1 MGDPLDGARTAA
13 ESALGHPV
21 PHVLP
26 AADGLPMVA
35 VSVAGDPARARLA
48 WVDPAGGEVKA
59 RVACPPGRPSRGRPV
74 VAAVVEVEIPG
85 GLSDRILVAR
95 LAPEASAA
103 QPLVASDEA
112 LGPVEAGAEGLVVLR
127 LPLGVIV
134 MGVDALNSTGEPV
147 GRLARAGVSELRS
160 DGATVGGRLGATH
173 GMSAGFGAGAWKSD
187 LGEAS
192 FEAGFEPFLPEWLPS
207 DFLAGRARIEPDVSY
222 PSGPPSI
229 VMAWSPEDN
238 SQRVL
243 LRQTVAPLATPPS
256 STQWGR
262 QVQIGPHTAYVS
274 GRRMGILVFERE
286 DLAFGIQVRG
296 MSRPDDIAVRVA
308 RSIPGS

>member
-1 MGDPLDGARTAA
+1 MSDPLDGARAA
-13 ESALGHPV
+13 AQNALGHPV

-26 AADGLPMVA
+26 ADEGLPIVA
-35 VSVAGDPARARLA
+35 ASVAGEPVRARLA
-48 WVDPAGGEVKA
+48 WVDPGDGTVKA
-59 RVACPPGRPSRGRPV
+59 RVACPPGRPSRGRPA
-74 VAAVVEVEIPG
+74 VAAVVSVEIPG
-85 GLSDRILVAR
+85 RLSDRILVAR

-103 QPLVASDEA
+103 QPLIASDEA
-112 LGPVEAGAEGLVVLR
+112 VDPVGVGPEGLVLMR
-127 LPLGVIV
+127 LPDGAIV
-134 MGVDALNSTGEPV
+134 MGIDALDARGEPV
-147 GRLARAGVSELRS
+147 GRLARPGVSELHS

-173 GMSAGFGAGAWKSD
+173 GMSAGFGAGAWKTD

-207 DFLAGRARIEPDVSY
+207 GFLPTRARIEPDVSY

-229 VMAWSPEDN
+229 VMAWSPDDG

-256 STQWGR
+256 ATQWSR
-262 QVQIGPHTAYVS
+262 EVAIGSHTAHVS

-286 DLAFGIQVRG
+286 DLAFGVQVRG
-296 MSRPDDIAVRVA
+296 MSRPDDVAVRVA